1 MKRFFAFIIPWAL
14 FILNLPD
21 IAEKVGKWIPILNF
35 ASNKLTGSINAL
47 IAALPRTPGCGN
59 CFAFYW
65 FWPTIL
71 SMALIFALYILF
83 YFAYAHLTRESLSS
97 FLDAGARASAILF
110 FATQLLVI
118 YLVQAWLLFRYSS
131 VPLLKSLTI
140 ITFNAKVAAAHDKN
154 FFLHASNI
162 YGVLIIAS
170 YLTLVLLSRWAWIV
184 YKRNPKAKPPDL
196 G

>member
-1 MKRFFAFIIPWAL
+1 MKRFFGFLIPWAL

-21 IAEKVGKWIPILNF
+21 IAEKLGKWVPILNS
-35 ASNKLTGSINAL
+35 ASSKLTNSVNGL
-47 IAALPRTPGCGN
+47 IAVLPRTPGCGN

-65 FWPTIL
+65 FWPTL
-71 SMALIFALYILF
+71 VSMALIIVLYVLF
-83 YFAYAHLTRESLSS
+83 YFAYVRLTRESLSN
-97 FLDAGARASAILF
+97 FLDVGAKASAFLF
-110 FATQLLVI
+110 FASQMLVI
-118 YLVQAWLLFRYSS
+118 YLVQAWLLYRYSGLTL
-131 VPLLKSLTI
+131 VKSLTI

-170 YLTLVLLSRWAWIV
+170 YLSMALLARWAWIV
-184 YKRNPKAKPPDL
+184 YKRNPETKPPDL